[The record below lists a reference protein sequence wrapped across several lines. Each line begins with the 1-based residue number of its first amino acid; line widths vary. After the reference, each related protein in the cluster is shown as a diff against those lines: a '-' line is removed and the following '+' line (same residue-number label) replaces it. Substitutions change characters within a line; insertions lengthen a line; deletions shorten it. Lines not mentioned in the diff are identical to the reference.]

1 MTDLARQ
8 LLSELMDVNM
18 ELNNTH
24 YSITVK
30 NALVEQYW
38 KLRAELI
45 DVMGEEKFRV
55 FWEQGRQMFA
65 PAD

>member
-24 YSITVK
+24 YPITVK

-38 KLRAELI
+38 KIRDELI
-45 DVMGEEKFRV
+45 EEMGEDKFRT
-55 FWEQGRQMFA
+55 FMEQGKRMFA